1 MYEKGSPATVSFF
14 YADLDGNPITGASL
28 QGLVRTDYGTWRAS
42 TNAPVEQS
50 PTIAP
55 GFYDLR
61 LTAEEM
67 TCDHLAWYVRTQ
79 AGVYVAEGQFNTN
92 MNPSITADTV
102 FAAIFGTPSD
112 STDLALRSSYFDAL
126 ADHVLRRAMANAERS
141 SEGDVAG
148 SASLLGVIS
157 LLTQGQM
164 VVANCA
170 GDSYIYLNS
179 AVQGNPPIGA
189 LRVVKSAAGTPI
201 GTLPLTGPNAIPDPT
216 QNCECPE

>member
-1 MYEKGSPATVSFF
+1 MYEKGSPATISFF
-14 YADLDGNPITGASL
+14 YAGLDGNPVTGASL
-28 QGLVRTDYGTWRAS
+28 QALIRTDYGTWRAS

-55 GFYDLR
+55 GFYDVR
-61 LTAEEM
+61 LTDSEM
-67 TCDHLAWYVRTQ
+67 NCDHVAWYVRTQ

-92 MNPSITADTV
+92 MNPSLTADTV
-102 FAAIFGTPSD
+102 FDAIFSTP
-112 STDLALRSSYFDAL
+112 TNAIDLAKRSSYLDAV

-141 SEGDVAG
+141 LEGDSVG
-148 SASLLGVIS
+148 SASLMGVIS

-164 VVANCA
+164 MVANCA

-189 LRVVKSAAGTPI
+189 LRVVKSAAGVPI
-201 GTLPLTGPNAIPDPT
+201 GTLPLIGPNAIPDPT
-216 QNCECPE
+216 QNCDCP